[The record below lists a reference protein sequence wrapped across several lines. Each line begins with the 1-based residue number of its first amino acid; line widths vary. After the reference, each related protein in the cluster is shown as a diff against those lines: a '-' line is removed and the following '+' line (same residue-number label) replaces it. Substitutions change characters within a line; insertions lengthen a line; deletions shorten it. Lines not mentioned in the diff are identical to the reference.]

1 MGGRYRCAM
10 PSWED
15 VVELGTR
22 LPGIEVGTS
31 FRTPAL
37 RVRGKG
43 MCRLRTNPDAL
54 VLRVSDM
61 GEREALLQGQPD
73 VFFITPHYDGYP
85 YVLVRLDAV
94 DPVELAEL
102 LEEAWRVFAAKRV
115 VKAWDAERAAQADQ

>member
-1 MGGRYRCAM
+1 M
-10 PSWED
+10 PAWED
-15 VVELGTR
+15 VVEIGTR
-22 LPGIEVGTS
+22 LPGVEVGTS

-54 VLRVSDM
+54 VLRVSDL

-73 VFFITPHYDGYP
+73 VFFTTPHYDGYP
-85 YVLVRLDAV
+85 YVLVRLEAV
-94 DPVELAEL
+94 DPLELAEL

-115 VKAWDAERAAQADQ
+115 VKAWEAERAPEA

>member
-1 MGGRYRCAM
+1 M
-10 PSWED
+10 PAWED
-15 VVELGTR
+15 VVEIGTR
-22 LPGIEVGTS
+22 LPGVEVGTS

-54 VLRVSDM
+54 VLRVSDL

-73 VFFITPHYDGYP
+73 VFFTTPHYDGYP
-85 YVLVRLDAV
+85 YVLVRLEAV
-94 DPVELAEL
+94 DPVELGEL

-115 VKAWDAERAAQADQ
+115 VKAWDAERAQGA

>member
-1 MGGRYRCAM
+1 M
-10 PSWED
+10 PTWEE
-15 VVELGTR
+15 VVEIGTR
-22 LPGIEVGTS
+22 LPGVEVGMS

-43 MCRLRTNPDAL
+43 MCRLRSNPDAL
-54 VLRVSDM
+54 VLRVSDL

-73 VFFITPHYDGYP
+73 VFFSTPHYDGYP
-85 YVLVRLDAV
+85 YVLVRLEAV

-115 VKAWDAERAAQADQ
+115 VAAYDADRATDA